1 MWKEN
6 RSLILVV
13 DDDPDNFEVIQ
24 ILLFK
29 ENHELI
35 YAPHAGAAL
44 NTLENTLPDVILL
57 DVMMPEIDGLEL
69 CQRIKGNW
77 EWKHIPIIMVTSL
90 NSKEDLARCLD
101 AGADDFIGKPV
112 NGMELRARVRSM
124 LRIKHQYDSLKSAL
138 QLREDMSNMVVH
150 DLRNPVA
157 SIMMACE
164 VMRLSDLP
172 EKPQKKLEQILLAG
186 KKLQSLID
194 TLLMMAKLD
203 SGKMLLSCTEVDI
216 CDIAQK
222 VVSDF
227 EVMANNLQIK
237 LVCELPEVS
246 KIFCLDALLLRRIFD
261 NLLSNAIKFSP
272 PESQVTLKLFYPDQL
287 SDSESLSRSSDSR
300 IFTPKICIQF
310 IDEGPGVTE
319 ELKEHIFEKYEIGS
333 PMHGVTQRGWGWGLA
348 FCKIA
353 IEAHNGRIF
362 VKNRQPNGAIFTVEI

>member
-1 MWKEN
+1 MSKEN
-6 RSLILVV
+6 SSLILVV
-13 DDDPDNFEVIQ
+13 DDDPDNFEVIE

-35 YAPHAGAAL
+35 YAPHAEAAL

-138 QLREDMSNMVVH
+138 QLRENMSNMLVD
-150 DLRNPVA
+150 DLRNPLA
-157 SIMMACE
+157 SMMMACE
-164 VMRLSDLP
+164 LMRSYDLP
-172 EKPQKKLEQILLAG
+172 EKPQKKLEQIIHAG
-186 KKLQSLID
+186 NRLQSLID

-203 SGKMLLSCTEVDI
+203 SGNILLSCREVDI
-216 CDIAQK
+216 CALAQK
-222 VVSDF
+222 VLSDF
-227 EVMANNLQIK
+227 EVMANQLQIK

-246 KIFCLDALLLRRIFD
+246 KFFSLDALLLRRIFD
-261 NLLSNAIKFSP
+261 NLLSHVIKFSP
-272 PESQVTLKLFYPDQL
+272 PQSQVTLKVFYPEQL
-287 SDSESLSRSSDSR
+287 SDSELISTSSESL
-300 IFTPKICIQF
+300 IFRPKVCIQL
-310 IDEGPGVTE
+310 IDESSGVSE
-319 ELKEHIFEKYEIGS
+319 DLQQLILDKYKIHSQWQGA
-333 PMHGVTQRGWGWGLA
+333 TQTGLGLA
-348 FCKIA
+348 FCKVA
-353 IEAHNGRIF
+353 IEAHNGRF
-362 VKNRQPNGAIFTVEI
+362 SVENRQPNGAIFTVEI